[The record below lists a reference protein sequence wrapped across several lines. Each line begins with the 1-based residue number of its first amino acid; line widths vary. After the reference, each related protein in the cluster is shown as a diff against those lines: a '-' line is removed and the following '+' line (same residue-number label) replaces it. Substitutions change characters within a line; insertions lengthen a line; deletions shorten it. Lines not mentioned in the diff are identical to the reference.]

1 MDTEKNHTPLFQE
14 VARMLGAS
22 ANAWRDADGDTIR
35 QGVVIITMPGGLSIF
50 SETVWNQKDRVKFS
64 VDYPRELRKH
74 TDSRDDSPKITVSD
88 TRTAEAIAKDLER
101 RFIPQA
107 EAVLAKVRER
117 KAAADTATTRQAEV
131 VKQLE
136 ATGVLSA
143 YNACNFTSQGD
154 NPRLHDARPYD
165 TRKGAISASVTYAGE
180 VKLEIDWITPE
191 LAVKVLEV
199 LKGA

>member
-1 MDTEKNHTPLFQE
+1 MDAEKNHTPLFQE

-107 EAVLAKVRER
+107 EAVLAKVKER
-117 KAAADTATTRQAEV
+117 KAAADIAANRQAEV
-131 VKQLE
+131 TKQLE

-143 YNACNFTSQGD
+143 YNQRLFASQGD
-154 NPRLHDARPYD
+154 NPKLH
-165 TRKGAISASVTYAGE
+165 GE
-180 VKLEIDWITPE
+180 VKLQLDWITPE